1 MVTIG
6 IASIPERSD
15 GLKKVLDSLIGKV
28 DEIFL
33 TLNYCH
39 YAAPKYLENYSN
51 VVWNISNNTYGD
63 AAKFALADVI
73 HGYYLTC
80 DDDLIYPPDYVQNM
94 VEACDKYH
102 CIVTH
107 HGKTYEGYR
116 PIQSYRRSFTVN
128 ARCLNTC
135 SGDRWLHVPGT
146 GCMAFNTC
154 DFKISLADFEYP
166 NMADVIVAREA
177 HKQGVKIMGLKHD
190 AGWIKYIPPK
200 DKNTI
205 WQTSQDDTIQ
215 TRILNSFLK

>member
-1 MVTIG
+1 MINVG
-6 IASIPERSD
+6 IASIPERSES
-15 GLKKVLDSLIGKV
+15 LEKVLDSLSGQV
-28 DEIFL
+28 DHVFVA
-33 TLNYCH
+33 LNYCAH
-39 YAAPKYLENYSN
+39 ETPKYLNKYSN
-51 VVWNISNNTYGD
+51 VFWATFDNSQGD
-63 AAKFALADVI
+63 TMKFCMSRLPNQI
-73 HGYYLTC
+73 YLTC

-94 VEACDKYH
+94 VDACEDYK

-107 HGKTYEGYR
+107 HGKTYEGAR

-146 GCMAFNTC
+146 GCMAFNTK
-154 DFKISLADFEYP
+154 DFKISIADFEYK

-177 HKQGVKIMGLKHD
+177 HKQGVKIMGLKHS

-200 DKNTI
+200 DKPI
-205 WQTSQDDTIQ
+205 WQTSTDDTIQ